1 MPRDWEREQPSARS
15 DGSHR
20 LDAGGVATAPT
31 RAAHRP
37 PASAKHGRAL
47 RSEPRHLACHHAG
60 DGRQQAGDD
69 RSRRVRHRHDDGDVH
84 RAARQA
90 DPRGGRGEGRA
101 LARDAGVH
109 RGSEGAGDHAL
120 PHPGH
125 RSEDGQVPRRHE
137 DSHARRGETGG
148 QETAAVSYVPHVV
161 AWNLTRRCNL
171 ECAHCY
177 ISAGPR
183 ESATSELETAEALRI
198 VDELVAVNPAPLL
211 ILSGGEPLLRHDL
224 TQIAEYASQ
233 HGATVVV
240 GTNGTLLTDERI
252 AALKAAGVRG
262 VAVSIDSLR
271 PSYHDNFR
279 HGKGSLDATTLALG
293 RLRAQRLDF
302 IVQTTAT
309 KGNRS
314 ELERLA
320 QWSAEQG
327 AVAFNCYFLVATGRA
342 AGLSDLA
349 PPEYES
355 VLHDLA
361 RWQRQY
367 RGQMMVRAK
376 CAPHFMRHVHS
387 LDPDSPILNYQTRC
401 PCGTQYC
408 RITPDGKLTP
418 CPYLPEPAGDL
429 RVRSFGDIW
438 RSAPLFQALREGTLG
453 GKCGACEYRKLCG
466 GCRARAFALEGDVL
480 AADPSCVYEPKG
492 VAVIEAAHDVLYGQD
507 FIPALAWSPS
517 ARARLKRIPSFVR
530 GVVTKRVED
539 WARERGIHEVTPELL
554 SEIRKSMPIDFSKRR
569 PFFAETDG

>member
-1 MPRDWEREQPSARS
+1 MNY
-15 DGSHR
+15 
-20 LDAGGVATAPT
+20 L
-31 RAAHRP
+31 
-37 PASAKHGRAL
+37 
-47 RSEPRHLACHHAG
+47 
-60 DGRQQAGDD
+60 
-69 RSRRVRHRHDDGDVH
+69 
-84 RAARQA
+84 
-90 DPRGGRGEGRA
+90 
-101 LARDAGVH
+101 
-109 RGSEGAGDHAL
+109 
-120 PHPGH
+120 
-125 RSEDGQVPRRHE
+125 
-137 DSHARRGETGG
+137 
-148 QETAAVSYVPHVV
+148 PHVV

-183 ESATSELETAEALRI
+183 ESATPGGELETAECLRI
-198 VDELVAVNPAPLL
+198 VDELLVVNPAPMI

-224 TQIAEYASQ
+224 NQIAAYASQ
-233 HGATVVV
+233 RGATVVL

-252 AALKAAGVRG
+252 AGLKAAGIRG

-279 HGKGSLDATTLALG
+279 HGRGSLGDTIAALG

-302 IVQTTAT
+302 IIQTTAT
-309 KGNRS
+309 KGNRA
-314 ELERLA
+314 ELERIA

-327 AVAFNCYFLVATGRA
+327 AVAFNCYFLVATGRG
-342 AGLSDLA
+342 AGMSDLTPA
-349 PPEYES
+349 EYEV
-355 VLHDLA
+355 VLADLA

-376 CAPHFMRHVHS
+376 CAPHFMRHVHAA
-387 LDPDSPILNYQTRC
+387 DRHSPILNYETRC

-418 CPYLPEPAGDL
+418 CPYLPEVAGDL
-429 RVRSFGDIW
+429 RTQSFAEIW
-438 RSAPLFQALREGTLG
+438 QSAPLFRALREGALG

-492 VAVIEAAHDVLYGQD
+492 VAVIEAEHDVMYGQD
-507 FIPALAWSPS
+507 FVPALAWSPG
-517 ARARLKRIPSFVR
+517 ARARLERIPSFVR

-554 SEIRKSMPIDFSKRR
+554 SEIRNSMPIDFSKRR